1 MRSPVVDDLA
11 TAVDAVA
18 AVDVSGLSVE
28 QLQQLTQTV
37 HLHSGRLTGIEN
49 RALAELSQRT
59 GGHVPDRPG
68 SGTYSPVHAWWRDA
82 ARTSGPAAG
91 TQVRTAE
98 ALRELPLIA
107 AAVVTGRLTPEAGRL
122 LARLVGPI
130 DPQTLRDC
138 QPELLQ
144 VITGLPP
151 DAVARQVAHW
161 LATFCEPALDADDEQ
176 ASRRRRLHLHDQHN
190 GSHRG
195 TFQLPDGDAEILRT
209 VLEALSRS
217 TGEHDDRCAAQRRAD
232 TLIEVFDLARRHAEL
247 PDTGGAKA
255 HLAYVITADWLTRH
269 HPTPLTPNTLLA
281 TSGPGTTPGQ
291 PLHPAVALSGRPH
304 HPAPT
309 SQPGRASDPAD
320 AGTPGRIPGPA
331 DNAAAPLTGC
341 AEGAWTGPQTRARIH
356 AVLCDC
362 QRSRIVLDPIGQVR
376 GLEALGDTVT
386 RTQRRALTARDRHCT
401 ARGSTRPPAYCD
413 AHHVVP
419 LAAGGVTQLGNLVLL
434 RRRHHILWH
443 QQQLSI
449 TDLRV
454 PRHHNPLDHA
464 PP

>member
-91 TQVRTAE
+91 TQVRTAQ

-161 LATFCEPALDADDEQ
+161 LATFCEPPRWTTTT
-176 ASRRRRLHLHDQHN
+176 SR
-190 GSHRG
+190 
-195 TFQLPDGDAEILRT
+195 
-209 VLEALSRS
+209 
-217 TGEHDDRCAAQRRAD
+217 
-232 TLIEVFDLARRHAEL
+232 
-247 PDTGGAKA
+247 
-255 HLAYVITADWLTRH
+255 
-269 HPTPLTPNTLLA
+269 
-281 TSGPGTTPGQ
+281 
-291 PLHPAVALSGRPH
+291 PA
-304 HPAPT
+304 
-309 SQPGRASDPAD
+309 
-320 AGTPGRIPGPA
+320 
-331 DNAAAPLTGC
+331 
-341 AEGAWTGPQTRARIH
+341 
-356 AVLCDC
+356 
-362 QRSRIVLDPIGQVR
+362 
-376 GLEALGDTVT
+376 
-386 RTQRRALTARDRHCT
+386 
-401 ARGSTRPPAYCD
+401 
-413 AHHVVP
+413 
-419 LAAGGVTQLGNLVLL
+419 AAGGCTCTTSTTAATAAPSSSPTAT
-434 RRRHHILWH
+434 RR
-443 QQQLSI
+443 SC
-449 TDLRV
+449 
-454 PRHHNPLDHA
+454 A
-464 PP
+464 PSWKH